1 MQKPVD
7 ALVTPATTI
16 YFVRHGETSE
26 NARQIVQ
33 GQVIDSPLN
42 ERGFTQVEA
51 VGRRLAN
58 VALDCVYAST
68 LLRARQTADA
78 MRVHHPGVPLVLLP
92 GLMEMSFGVLEG
104 QSYAGENTTF
114 FKWLG
119 SRWAEGQFGDRVD
132 GGESVIDVR
141 DRAIATLDHIVARS
155 SGKSV
160 AVVTHGRFL
169 RILLATILDDYS
181 LDVMD
186 ELLHTNTAVSE
197 IVHRDG
203 GFVAK
208 YVASDEHVAELA
220 APRYASSE
228 TGDAA

>member
-1 MQKPVD
+1 MQEPVD
-7 ALVTPATTI
+7 NAVTPATTI

-33 GQVIDSPLN
+33 GQIIDCPLN
-42 ERGFTQVEA
+42 DRGLAQSQS
-51 VGRRLAN
+51 VGRRLAT
-58 VALDCVYAST
+58 VEVDGVYAST

-78 MRVHHPGVPLVLLP
+78 IRAHHPGAPLVLLP

-104 QSYAGENTTF
+104 QSYAGQNTTF

-119 SRWAEGQFGDRVD
+119 SRWAEGQFADRVD
-132 GGESVIDVR
+132 GGESIIDVR
-141 DRAIATLDHIVARS
+141 DRAIATLDHIVTRS
-155 SGKSV
+155 TGKSV

-169 RILLATILDDYS
+169 RILLATILDGYS
-181 LDVMD
+181 LEVMD

-197 IVHRDG
+197 VVYRDG
-203 GFVAK
+203 TFLAS
-208 YVASDEHVAELA
+208 YIASDDHVADLERERLVS
-220 APRYASSE
+220 RE